1 MLNLDKEIIKKL
13 NLDLSDTMSIL
24 EEFNCLNKVFFINFT
39 NKEGA
44 KDVNVINSRW

>member
-24 EEFNCLNKVFFINFT
+24 EEFNCLNKIFFMEFK
-39 NKEGA
+39 NKN
-44 KDVNVINSRW
+44 KKKM